1 MFVPKFLPPSRTEWA
16 PRPAAEPQPVAAAAA
31 GRHDVANRRVA
42 AAAAAV
48 TAAVSDNEEKE
59 HLASTADSDRGRRL
73 PTRRFVLT
81 LVIPLRANDKYN
93 IYALSHALPAR
104 LYDSTGLTDDDSING
119 MSCVLSSFVSCV
131 RWRVLWT
138 TDRRL
143 TLPGYFT
150 FFAHH
155 SQPVI
160 CKFSAAH
167 FREEPAP
174 P

>member
-31 GRHDVANRRVA
+31 GRHDVASRRVA

-93 IYALSHALPAR
+93 IYALSHALPAA
-104 LYDSTGLTDDDSING
+104 LSNSTDVLMTQSTA
-119 MSCVLSSFVSCV
+119 CHVLSSFVSACV
-131 RWRVLWT
+131 RWRVTFMDDGQT
-138 TDRRL
+138 T
-143 TLPGYFT
+143 FT
-150 FFAHH
+150 SWLFYAF
-155 SQPVI
+155 
-160 CKFSAAH
+160 C
-167 FREEPAP
+167 P
-174 P
+174 PTYSYS

>member
-16 PRPAAEPQPVAAAAA
+16 PRPAAEPQPVAAAAT

-59 HLASTADSDRGRRL
+59 HLAFSVDSDRGRRL

-93 IYALSHALPAR
+93 IYALSHALPAA
-104 LYDSTGLTDDDSING
+104 LNSTDVLMTQSTACHVFCLLSYLACVGEFYGRRTDD
-119 MSCVLSSFVSCV
+119 
-131 RWRVLWT
+131 
-138 TDRRL
+138 L
-143 TLPGYFT
+143 TSGLFYI
-150 FFAHH
+150 FAHH
-155 SQPVI
+155 TSSQPVI

>member
-16 PRPAAEPQPVAAAAA
+16 PRPAAEPQPVAAAAT

-93 IYALSHALPAR
+93 IYALSHALPAA
-104 LYDSTGLTDDDSING
+104 LNSTDVLMTQSTACHVFCLLSYLASLASFMDDGQTTYTSGLFYIF
-119 MSCVLSSFVSCV
+119 C
-131 RWRVLWT
+131 
-138 TDRRL
+138 
-143 TLPGYFT
+143 PP
-150 FFAHH
+150 AA
-155 SQPVI
+155 SQ
-160 CKFSAAH
+160 
-167 FREEPAP
+167 
-174 P
+174 